1 MSASPDRLIADLALR
16 TEDLARLRV
25 FEDLVRRWSSVK
37 NLVSH
42 QALADLWIRH
52 ILDSAQVQRAVPDAN
67 VWVDLGSGGGFPGI
81 VTAILLADR
90 PGALVH
96 LVESDNRKCAFLRAV
111 SRETGV
117 KTRIHH
123 GRIETVAPKLEGV
136 EAVSARALADMDQ
149 LVAWA
154 APILARGAIGV
165 FPKGRTVQNELTRLA
180 TDSRFKINLRPSI
193 SQPDSVIA
201 LVRSESPMEQIR
213 EKS

>member
-1 MSASPDRLIADLALR
+1 MSASPEHLIADLALR
-16 TEDLARLRV
+16 DEDLARLRI

-42 QALADLWIRH
+42 HALGDLWTRH

-67 VWVDLGSGGGFPGI
+67 VWADFGSGGGFPGI

-90 PGALVH
+90 PGCLVH
-96 LVESDNRKCAFLRAV
+96 LIESDNRKCAFLRTV
-111 SRETGV
+111 SRETDV
-117 KTRIHH
+117 KTQVHH
-123 GRIETVAPKLEGV
+123 GRIEAVALTLEGI

-154 APILARGAIGV
+154 APLLERGAIGV

>member
-1 MSASPDRLIADLALR
+1 MSREPEHLIATLGLRAADLS
-16 TEDLARLRV
+16 RLRL
-25 FEDLVRRWSSVK
+25 FEDLVKRWSSVK

-42 QALADLWIRH
+42 QSLSDLWIRH
-52 ILDSAQVQRAVPDAN
+52 ILDSAQVQRIMPDAN
-67 VWVDLGSGGGFPGI
+67 VWADLGSGGGFPGI
-81 VTAILLADR
+81 VTAILLANR
-90 PGALVH
+90 PGAVVH

-111 SRETGV
+111 SRETGL
-117 KTRIHH
+117 KTVVHH
-123 GRIETVAPKLEGV
+123 GRIEAIVPTLSGI

-149 LVAWA
+149 LIAWA
-154 APILARGAIGV
+154 APLLQKGAAGV

-180 TDSRFKINLRPSI
+180 MDSRFKIDLRPSI